1 MLSKTVLLPL
11 NELLDEQ
18 ERLVVEFP
26 FVARVMNEGIGDII
40 RETLPLYKTHLTQ
53 RDFNEYLEA
62 VIDRLDYNV
71 CSIADSLGNDRTN
84 QIYNEYATSEI
95 YSMDFMSFLQML
107 FNKIIMMIQD
117 VFMNQSIQVI
127 NTEMVRLDTLKIEV
141 NINAHD
147 LASCYRPRS
156 TLIQAIAS

>member
-1 MLSKTVLLPL
+1 MVSKTVLLPL
-11 NELLDEQ
+11 NELIDEQ
-18 ERLVVEFP
+18 ERLTVEFP
-26 FVARVMNEGIGDII
+26 FVARVMNDGIGDII

-95 YSMDFMSFLQML
+95 YSMDFMSFLQLL
-107 FNKIIMMIQD
+107 FSKIIMVIQD
-117 VFMNQSIQVI
+117 TFMNQSIQVI
-127 NTEMVRLDTLKIEV
+127 NTEMVKLDTLKIEV
-141 NINAHD
+141 NIHAHD
-147 LASCYRPRS
+147 LASSYRSRS
-156 TLIQAIAS
+156 AFV

>member
-1 MLSKTVLLPL
+1 MVSKTVLLPL
-11 NELLDEQ
+11 NELLDDQ
-18 ERLVVEFP
+18 ERLSVEFP
-26 FVARVMNEGIGDII
+26 FVSRIMNDGIGDII
-40 RETLPLYKTHLTQ
+40 RETLPLYKTNLTQ

-107 FNKIIMMIQD
+107 FDKVIMMIKD
-117 VFMNQSIQVI
+117 VFMNQTIQI
-127 NTEMVRLDTLKIEV
+127 TNTEMIKLDTLKIEV
-141 NINAHD
+141 NIHAND
-147 LASCYRPRS
+147 LASSYRTRS
-156 TLIQAIAS
+156 ALI

>member
-1 MLSKTVLLPL
+1 MVSKTVLLPL
-11 NELLDEQ
+11 NELLDDQ
-18 ERLVVEFP
+18 ERLSVEFP
-26 FVARVMNEGIGDII
+26 FVARMMNDGIGDII
-40 RETLPLYKTHLTQ
+40 RETLPLYKTNLTQ

-107 FNKIIMMIQD
+107 FDKVITMIKD
-117 VFMNQSIQVI
+117 VFMNQTIQI
-127 NTEMVRLDTLKIEV
+127 TNTEMIKLDTLKIEV
-141 NINAHD
+141 NIHAND
-147 LASCYRPRS
+147 LASSYRTRS
-156 TLIQAIAS
+156 SLI

>member
-1 MLSKTVLLPL
+1 MVSKTILLPL
-11 NELLDEQ
+11 NELLHEQ
-18 ERLVVEFP
+18 ERLSVEFP
-26 FVARVMNEGIGDII
+26 FVARIMNDGIGDII

-71 CSIADSLGNDRTN
+71 CSVADSLGNDRTN

-107 FNKIIMMIQD
+107 FDKIIMMIKD
-117 VFMNQSIQVI
+117 VFMNQTIQI
-127 NTEMVRLDTLKIEV
+127 TNTEMIKLDTLKIEV
-141 NINAHD
+141 NIHAND
-147 LASCYRPRS
+147 LASSYR
-156 TLIQAIAS
+156 T